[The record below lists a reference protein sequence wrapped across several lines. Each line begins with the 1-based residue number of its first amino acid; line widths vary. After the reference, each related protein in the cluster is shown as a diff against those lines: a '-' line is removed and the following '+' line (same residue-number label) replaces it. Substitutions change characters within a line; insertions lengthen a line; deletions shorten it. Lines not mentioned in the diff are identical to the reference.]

1 MQDRTRD
8 SDEED
13 AHDRDYD
20 VAVLA
25 NNLSQAF
32 RYTMYDN
39 DDTEEVIIL
48 QEIKD
53 IVHFW
58 PLPCTNNPLPPTV
71 NRGKNFPS
79 RKT

>member
-53 IVHFW
+53 IV
-58 PLPCTNNPLPPTV
+58 CTQNTFGHCHVRTIL
-71 NRGKNFPS
+71 FPQ
-79 RKT
+79 

>member
-13 AHDRDYD
+13 THDRDYD

-39 DDTEEVIIL
+39 DDTEEVINL

-53 IVHFW
+53 IVCNTFGHCVVRTILF
-58 PLPCTNNPLPPTV
+58 PPQ
-71 NRGKNFPS
+71 
-79 RKT
+79 